1 MQLIYYVYYMKELY
15 FSGAGGFYPYF
26 MGIAYFIQNNYNL
39 DDIIFTGNS
48 SSSLVTLLLALKIPI
63 DEALNENYKI
73 MKEISNFTFGPLFNY
88 YEIAKK
94 YIYKYF
100 EENMDIDPKKIN
112 NLYIQ
117 ITNTNNS
124 YNPQNWE
131 SIFINKWESLDDL
144 FNCIKSSS
152 YIPIF
157 GKTLT
162 NEFRNMKCIDGG
174 VNYYLKNSSHSTCK
188 FKKNKYIHTNIWRN
202 IPISWYLIY
211 SDKIWNE
218 KLYIMG
224 YEDAKKNKKE
234 LDDFFFS

>member
-1 MQLIYYVYYMKELY
+1 MKELY

-100 EENMDIDPKKIN
+100 EENMDIDPKKLITYIFK
-112 NLYIQ
+112 LQIQ
-117 ITNTNNS
+117 IILIILKIGNQ
-124 YNPQNWE
+124 YLL
-131 SIFINKWESLDDL
+131 INGNL
-144 FNCIKSSS
+144 
-152 YIPIF
+152 
-157 GKTLT
+157 
-162 NEFRNMKCIDGG
+162 
-174 VNYYLKNSSHSTCK
+174 
-188 FKKNKYIHTNIWRN
+188 
-202 IPISWYLIY
+202 
-211 SDKIWNE
+211 
-218 KLYIMG
+218 
-224 YEDAKKNKKE
+224 
-234 LDDFFFS
+234 